1 MASETLIKLAVKLG
15 KQLGANTSKFLG
27 TKSNITFMGSGPKDG
42 MLFQRSIDPE
52 SFATIGIEK
61 ILPDIES
68 SLGYAT
74 GGKLND
80 IQMNKLIDNL
90 TTMTETL
97 NPTNVSKGNFG
108 IDALRAKSGMV
119 ERQVTD
125 VASSERP
132 INRSGELTSIADEP
146 GQSGMSYAIK
156 NPASIPESVDIQKQ
170 LADRARVKKE
180 AVEKYGIK
188 PERFDEIMD
197 SQFDESPAFASFNT
211 AENIDTS
218 SPLMS
223 KLENRIGGMRDQTE
237 AATGIMASVP
247 RGDLPGKTAAAREFL
262 VNTLKVGDDYPT
274 TKLDDI
280 ISAEDFK
287 YIMEGGGGAE
297 GDPLV
302 LVQKYFGPRIA
313 EMIPTGGTTEEIA
326 IFTKKILNNVEDA
339 KGLKPNEEGFDNMTA
354 KIVEDFADGGRAGYA
369 RGGAAQDM
377 GNAKNQ
383 AASANAG
390 GGATGDFSNET
401 QNRNHNIAMGNNN
414 PPSVTSGGGGITNV
428 VTKNPGF
435 MDWVTSPYK
444 SLQKY
449 AGVYKDPEEEEAV
462 NSEVKNVAYPTGGS
476 FLDPRLEEKKKADI
490 FKEFADGGIA
500 RLGFKFGGSSKFLK
514 KISNKM
520 IKKAADDIFPTDDY
534 KYDAEL
540 VVDALVE
547 NNPKIFKNMLA
558 GDLDD
563 ALRSELYGLAV
574 SETGTRA
581 AMKIRS
587 GRMER
592 PLFDENGKLNKD
604 AVLADAS
611 KYSGLD
617 GRKKSI
623 IPDNEY
629 VQVKKDFNQEILGQ
643 APTPRFQLNV
653 DKAVSELNIP
663 REEAIRIAQ
672 LPSDQQK
679 LALQKYMDTDMAQKL
694 ELIKYSPKKFDA
706 AKGGRAGYS
715 KGGLAKILE
724 L

>member
-52 SFATIGIEK
+52 SFATIGVEK
-61 ILPDIES
+61 ILPDIET

-339 KGLKPNEEGFDNMTA
+339 KGLKPNEEGFDTMTA
-354 KIVEDFADGGRAGYA
+354 KIVED
-369 RGGAAQDM
+369 
-377 GNAKNQ
+377 
-383 AASANAG
+383 
-390 GGATGDFSNET
+390 
-401 QNRNHNIAMGNNN
+401 
-414 PPSVTSGGGGITNV
+414 
-428 VTKNPGF
+428 
-435 MDWVTSPYK
+435 
-444 SLQKY
+444 
-449 AGVYKDPEEEEAV
+449 
-462 NSEVKNVAYPTGGS
+462 
-476 FLDPRLEEKKKADI
+476 
-490 FKEFADGGIA
+490 FADGGIA

-514 KISNKM
+514 KINSKM

-574 SETGTRA
+574 SETGNRA

-611 KYSGLD
+611 KYEGLD
-617 GRKKSI
+617 GRKLPTEKEGMKMAKNMSDEEFEVREQFPSMSDDMIKSSL
-623 IPDNEY
+623 NNKR
-629 VQVKKDFNQEILGQ
+629 VR
-643 APTPRFQLNV
+643 PRFQLNV

-679 LALQKYMDTDMAQKL
+679 LALQKYMDADMAQRA
-694 ELIKYSPKKFDA
+694 ELMNYSPKTFDA

>member
-42 MLFQRSIDPE
+42 MLFQKSIDPE

-61 ILPDIES
+61 ILPDIET

-125 VASSERP
+125 VASDV
-132 INRSGELTSIADEP
+132 GK
-146 GQSGMSYAIK
+146 GG
-156 NPASIPESVDIQKQ
+156 
-170 LADRARVKKE
+170 
-180 AVEKYGIK
+180 
-188 PERFDEIMD
+188 
-197 SQFDESPAFASFNT
+197 DESPAFASFNT

-218 SPLMS
+218 SPLMAGI
-223 KLENRIGGMRDQTE
+223 ENRIGGMRDQTE

-339 KGLKPNEEGFDNMTA
+339 KGLKPNEEGFDTMTA
-354 KIVEDFADGGRAGYA
+354 KIVEEFSEGTYSFGYQK
-369 RGGAAQDM
+369 G
-377 GNAKNQ
+377 KE
-383 AASANAG
+383 
-390 GGATGDFSNET
+390 F
-401 QNRNHNIAMGNNN
+401 QNN
-414 PPSVTSGGGGITNV
+414 
-428 VTKNPGF
+428 
-435 MDWVTSPYK
+435 
-444 SLQKY
+444 
-449 AGVYKDPEEEEAV
+449 V
-462 NSEVKNVAYPTGGS
+462 NSMGKGTLKQIIDSGELAG
-476 FLDPRLEEKKKADI
+476 DDLEAALNALRSRK
-490 FKEFADGGIA
+490 ADGGIA

-574 SETGTRA
+574 SETGNRA

-592 PLFDENGKLNKD
+592 PLFDENGNLNKD
-604 AVLADAS
+604 AVLADAT
-611 KYSGLD
+611 KFSGLD
-617 GRKKSI
+617 GRKDAVKRGI
-623 IPDNEY
+623 VNEN
-629 VQVKKDFNQEILGQ
+629 VPEFKRQSMKLVDGETSKGEKFKTFETTT
-643 APTPRFQLNV
+643 APRMFTLNV

-663 REEAIRIAQ
+663 REEAIRIAS

-679 LALQKYMDTDMAQKL
+679 VALQIYLDKNMAQKL
-694 ELIKYSPKKFDA
+694 ELMKYSPKKFDA